1 MQQLIIVLLALM
13 IWVSPGVSGAAPEK
27 ITDPQHPLVRELATI
42 YKDYLAVARQG
53 SLNAVLTFVSA
64 ELVKRSKE
72 ITPELLR
79 IMAAEELDPRQA
91 QFVQVDATPQTARL
105 VYQQLAPE
113 AKVYQAIIFKRERG
127 AWKIAKVNSVGKY
140 GSIKDDG
147 LREVLRETD
156 SFFSK

>member
-27 ITDPQHPLVRELATI
+27 ITDPQHPLARELTTI
-42 YKDYLAVARQG
+42 YKNYLAVARQG
-53 SLNAVLTFVSA
+53 NLTA
-64 ELVKRSKE
+64 ILPYMTDDLVKRA
-72 ITPELLR
+72 PEVTTEMLR
-79 IMAAEELDPRQA
+79 VMAATELDPRQA

-105 VYQQLAPE
+105 VYQQLALE
-113 AKVYQAIIFKRERG
+113 AKVYQAIIFKRERA

-147 LREVLRETD
+147 LKELLRDTN
-156 SFFSK
+156 SYFTK